1 MSEDRLTQTVKRI
14 SPIPVE
20 TGSLLWFKQAER
32 GADPFHTVIHVSILD
47 PRDWTRKPKSSAAQT
62 SRPS

>member
-1 MSEDRLTQTVKRI
+1 MSKDCLTQTVKRI

-20 TGSLLWFKQAER
+20 TGSLLWFKQAEWR
-32 GADPFHTVIHVSILD
+32 VDPFHTVIHVTILD
-47 PRDWTRKPKSSAAQT
+47 PHDRTRKTRSSAPQA